1 MKRIV
6 SVSLGSSRRDHK
18 VRLELLGE
26 TLEIQ
31 RIGTDGDIR
40 KAVELIRQLD
50 GQVDAFGM
58 GGTDLYLVAGRRR
71 YVLRA
76 SLPLARAAQKT
87 PIVDGSGLK
96 NTLERRVVRQL
107 AREGVVDFPR
117 SRVLVTVAVDRFGMA
132 EALAETGC
140 QLMLGDLIFALGIPI
155 PLRSLNALE
164 RLARIIA
171 PIATR
176 LPLSVLYP
184 TGEKQEQTVPKYG
197 KFFAWADVIAG
208 DWHYIRRHMPTTL
221 AGKVILTNTVTPDDV
236 ALLRQRGARMLITT
250 TPELEGRS
258 FGTNVMEAVL
268 VALSGRRPEELGPSD
283 YERMLDALN
292 FRPRIEI
299 LQGGGA

>member
-58 GGTDLYLVAGRRR
+58 GGTDLFLVAGRRR

-76 SLPLARAAQKT
+76 SLPLARAARKT

-107 AREGVVDFPR
+107 AREGVIDFPR

-140 QLMLGDLIFALGIPI
+140 QLILGDLIFALGIPV
-155 PLRSLNALE
+155 PLRSLDALE
-164 RLARIIA
+164 RLARVIA

-184 TGEKQEQTVPKYG
+184 TGEKQEQTVPKHG

-208 DWHYIRRHMPTTL
+208 DWHYIRRHMPSAL
-221 AGKVILTNTVTPDDV
+221 PGKVILTNTVTPEDV
-236 ALLRQRGARMLITT
+236 ALLRQRGVRMLVTT

-268 VALSGRRPEELGPSD
+268 VALSGRRPDELGPAD

-292 FRPRIEI
+292 FRPRIEQ
-299 LQGGGA
+299 LQASPA